1 MDTLTDI
8 QAMLVCGMTVLDE
21 LAQELRVSERTLR
34 RAVADGTI
42 RAERPSAR
50 RLRISEDER
59 EWVLRLWPTVARL
72 RAELRT
78 EPGVRLAVLFG
89 SGARGREH
97 ERSDLDLLVEVDA
110 PTPGRLAALE
120 ERLARAA
127 GREVQVVPIAAAG
140 DALGLLADALR
151 DGRVLVDRDAVWRR
165 LKRREPQVRR
175 AAEARDAELA
185 ERALRP
191 LEVSR

>member
-1 MDTLTDI
+1 
-8 QAMLVCGMTVLDE
+8 MTVLHE
-21 LAQELRVSERTLR
+21 LADELRVSERTLR

-50 RLRISEDER
+50 RIRLSDDER
-59 EWVLRLWPTVARL
+59 DWVLGHWPIVARL

-78 EPGVRLAVLFG
+78 EPSVRLAALFG

-97 ERSDLDLLVEVDA
+97 ERSDLDLLVELDD

-120 ERLARAA
+120 ERLSAAVGRDVQLVAVDRAR
-127 GREVQVVPIAAAG
+127 EEP
-140 DALGLLADALR
+140 GLLVDALR
-151 DGRVLVDRDAVWRR
+151 DGRVLVDRDDRWPQ
-165 LKRREPQVRR
+165 LKRGEPQLRR
-175 AAEARDAELA
+175 AAEARDEELV

-191 LEVSR
+191 REAAR